1 MKLIYGITD
10 KLFVWFFIIV
20 LIFFGTILFFY
31 IDLQQIVR
39 ISANIANKNNEISS
53 TSKKMIENLLSM
65 EENEKKYRLLG
76 KDDYLNSFASALKDF
91 ETQLTKIL
99 QMEANGMTVSNHW
112 KDLYESYW
120 KLSLKLEDLN
130 KTKHSE
136 ISWIPENVIN
146 EWIERISI
154 ARAENEY
161 EVYLATTELNRRG
174 RSSARNGLVGLGISS
189 LVGLLGIIFLAYTTL
204 RPLGELLRA
213 IRSISQE
220 RLSEPIRIRSKD
232 EFGELA
238 AAFNEMALRL
248 KEEEQMRSDFISM
261 LSHEIRTP
269 LTSIGESVNMIVEDV
284 MGPINDQQRKFLEIA
299 SSEIGRIGNL
309 LNHLMQVSRLTSGAI
324 KIRPR
329 SVETSKFVS
338 ECIYGLTSAAKAKSI
353 KIEREIP
360 SGVPNVIGDPEH
372 LQQVFVNLLGNAIKF
387 SPARSRVKVSIE
399 DDGDTDLKFYVSDNG
414 PGIQEEEQSL
424 IFNKYY
430 QARRIRGH
438 MDGVGLG
445 LHISKHIVEA
455 HGGKLWVES
464 KIGQGSTFGFT
475 LPASGRK

>member
-1 MKLIYGITD
+1 MKLTYGITD

-53 TSKKMIENLLSM
+53 ASKKMIENLLSM

-76 KDDYLNSFASALKDF
+76 KDDYLNSFASARNDF
-91 ETQLTKIL
+91 ETQLIKIL
-99 QMEANGMTVSNHW
+99 QMETNDTAVSSHW
-112 KDLYESYW
+112 KDLYRSYR
-120 KLSLKLEDLN
+120 KLSSKLENL
-130 KTKHSE
+130 KYTKHSE

-146 EWIERISI
+146 EWIERISL

-174 RSSARNGLVGLGISS
+174 KTSARNGLVGLGISS
-189 LVGLLGIIFLAYTTL
+189 MVGLLGIIFLAYTTL
-204 RPLGELLRA
+204 RPLGELLRG

-220 RLSEPIRIRSKD
+220 RLSNPIRIRSKD
-232 EFGELA
+232 ELGELA
-238 AAFNEMALRL
+238 AAFNEMAVRL

-269 LTSIGESVNMIVEDV
+269 LTSIGESVNMIVEEV
-284 MGPINDQQRKFLEIA
+284 MGPINDRQRKFLEIA
-299 SSEIGRIGNL
+299 SSEMGRIGNL
-309 LNHLMQVSRLTSGAI
+309 LNHLMQVSRLASGAI

-338 ECIYGLTSAAKAKSI
+338 ECIYGLTSAAEAKTI
-353 KIEREIP
+353 KIEKEIP
-360 SGVPNVIGDPEH
+360 SRVPNLIGDPEH

-387 SPARSRVKVSIE
+387 SPTRSKVKVRIE
-399 DDGDTDLKFYVSDNG
+399 DEGDTNLKFFISDNG
-414 PGIQEEEQSL
+414 PGIQKEEQSL

-464 KIGQGSTFGFT
+464 KIGQGSIFGFT
-475 LPASGRK
+475 LPVARRK